1 MKGAKLCN
9 VYISVFVINTYS
21 YIVICQAN
29 QVQFGETNQATV
41 VIDEPLKQNEAINDK
56 QLDDAV
62 ADMTNTEPSTE
73 MQNNQCELFET
84 NLEEPFDLQGN

>member
-21 YIVICQAN
+21 YIVIYQAN

-41 VIDEPLKQNEAINDK
+41 VIDEPLKQHEAINDK

-62 ADMTNTEPSTE
+62 ADMTNPEPSTE